1 MLFLVS
7 NEDISLVAGIVFS
20 IIAIVIV
27 FLMLTLL
34 ILCIKLVSRI
44 PFKDNVE
51 VKTSQP
57 EVKTTK
63 KFTIEDIKD
72 EDMMVAALVA
82 TANFVDE
89 TKSKDA
95 RLVSIKEIK

>member
-7 NEDISLVAGIVFS
+7 NEDISLVEGIVFS
-20 IIAIVIV
+20 IIAMIIV

-34 ILCIKLVSRI
+34 VLCIKLVSRI
-44 PFKDNVE
+44 PFKDDAE
-51 VKTSQP
+51 VKKTQP

-95 RLVSIKEIK
+95 RLVSIKEVK